1 MRHRNVTPNQPEPK
15 RATRVQE
22 SPAPRKGAPER
33 LRIDADRF
41 APTPATPAARFGSHY
56 ALPTEAAILEVPP
69 NVLRTFV
76 LLASLYRRHRMCK
89 RTGKRKG
96 GPLAVSFRDLAA
108 WTGHCGPTLAA
119 HLDWLAGGGYVRET
133 ERGRYRVTGR
143 GIRRTN
149 ADGRYC
155 RIPVAKV
162 PAMTGREVT
171 VYATAA
177 LSTTKRGRRL
187 ITWQGVADALGI
199 SVRTVY
205 RALAGLRR
213 LAISLHRFA
222 FRGPEKTVTSTRK
235 KLSRLRAPTGSESVE
250 KVNTGRKHPIHG
262 VRMPRA
268 LSAVEFEAKRA
279 DAKAQLARVMLA
291 RGGGP

>member
-1 MRHRNVTPNQPEPK
+1 MNTKGNPPSK
-15 RATRVQE
+15 GATRVQE
-22 SPAPRKGAPER
+22 AAAPRKGAPER
-33 LRIDADRF
+33 VKIDAGRF
-41 APTPATPAARFGSHY
+41 AATPATPAARLGSHY
-56 ALPTEAAILEVPP
+56 ALPTEAAILAIPP

-76 LLASLYRRHRMCK
+76 LLASLYRKHRTCR

-108 WTGHCGPTLAA
+108 WTGLCGPTLAA
-119 HLDWLAGGGYVRET
+119 HLDWLTDGRYVRVT

-155 RIPVAKV
+155 RLDIRKV

-171 VYATAA
+171 VYAAAA

-187 ITWQGVADALGI
+187 ITWQALADALGI

-222 FRGPEKTVTSTRK
+222 FRGPEKSVMSTRK
-235 KLSRLRAPTGSESVE
+235 KVSCSRSPTGSGSVE
-250 KVNTGRKHPIHG
+250 RVNTGVVHPIHG

-268 LSAVEFEAKRA
+268 LSAAAFEAARTER
-279 DAKAQLARVMLA
+279 KAQLARLMLA
-291 RGGGP
+291 QGGP